1 MSFRITFLSK
11 NCTQAKNGLK
21 HNEIITSIKKDSE
34 ATFFGQDIKY
44 FSKESD
50 DDDDDCLNSTPI
62 PTKSLQN
69 GTELPYN

>member
-1 MSFRITFLSK
+1 M
-11 NCTQAKNGLK
+11 
-21 HNEIITSIKKDSE
+21 KKDSE

-44 FSKESD
+44 FSKES
-50 DDDDDCLNSTPI
+50 DDDDCLNSTPI